1 MSNAYITFQ
10 DVKKREGPPMTPAV
24 ERARQRIAAQ
34 KAQMPLMYASVDF
47 DRMPERFSEDP
58 QFAVSRDRAPGGIA
72 VTEEDLALVRAYTM
86 LGDGVSDAYAALIP
100 KYGFRRLVDMLVA
113 ACEHGVAAVDE
124 APSELAAFIG
134 AMEATPAW
142 VDMELVAQGAR
153 QDRRATAILAPFAIR
168 GAFIATFLNKYSAL
182 PMALTGTLSNDTA
195 ARRVNETATFFATT
209 VLPGA
214 LERHGEGFKAAA
226 MVRLMHSMVR
236 FNALRSGRWDPAV
249 YGVPIPQVDQMPAG
263 LIPIFLM
270 AFRLIGQGRT
280 TFTAA
285 ERAQVELARY
295 RCFLLGLP
303 EELLATTPEGIVRIM
318 TARNTTLRAGF
329 DDETCGALVRAT
341 LSAYLPSSRSPAAR
355 LHNALEK
362 RFAKAF
368 FLRQFLRGD
377 RAAAARMGVSISGLD
392 MAVFYLVALGV
403 GVQTA
408 MFRAAARLP
417 GLGDLADG
425 VLISRIKRLL
435 ARYGHAEFTSDAANY
450 RPAQTARAA

>member
-1 MSNAYITFQ
+1 MS
-10 DVKKREGPPMTPAV
+10 PAV

-34 KAQMPLMYASVDF
+34 KAQLPLMYGGVDF
-47 DRMPERFSEDP
+47 DRQPERFTDDP
-58 QFAVSRDRAPGGIA
+58 ALAVVRDRAPLGVQ
-72 VTEEDLALVRAYTM
+72 VTDEEIELVRAYSM
-86 LGDGVSDAYAALIP
+86 LGDVVADAYAALIP
-100 KYGFRRLVDMLVA
+100 QHGFRGLIAMLVQ
-113 ACEHGVAAVDE
+113 ACDHGIEAVE
-124 APSELAAFIG
+124 NAPPELAAFIA

-142 VDMELVAQGAR
+142 VDMALVDEGAR
-153 QDRRATAILAPFAIR
+153 LDRNATANLAPFAIR

-236 FNALRSGRWDPAV
+236 FNALRTGRWDSAV

-270 AFRLIGQGRT
+270 AFKIVGQGRRE
-280 TFTAA
+280 FTAA

-318 TARNTTLRAGF
+318 TARNSTLRHGF
-329 DDETCGALVRAT
+329 DDETCGSLIRAT
-341 LSAYLPSSRSPAAR
+341 LSAYLPASRSPAAR
-355 LHNALEK
+355 LHNVIEK
-362 RFAKAF
+362 SFAKAF
-368 FLRQFLRGD
+368 FLRQFLKGD
-377 RAAAARMGVSISGLD
+377 RAAAERMGVTVSGLD
-392 MAVFYLVALGV
+392 RAVFAGVALGV
-403 GVQTA
+403 GLRMGA
-408 MFRAAARLP
+408 YRLAGRIPLLRGAADAILVRKIR
-417 GLGDLADG
+417 G
-425 VLISRIKRLL
+425 LL
-435 ARYGHAEFTSDAANY
+435 ARYGHAEFTTDASNY
-450 RPAQTARAA
+450 RPAVRAAA

>member
-1 MSNAYITFQ
+1 
-10 DVKKREGPPMTPAV
+10 MTPAV

-34 KAQMPLMYASVDF
+34 KALLPQMYASVDF
-47 DRMPERFSEDP
+47 DRQPERFNDE
-58 QFAVSRDRAPGGIA
+58 ATAAKVRDRGPPELR
-72 VTEEDLALVRAYTM
+72 VTDEEFELVRAYTM
-86 LGDGVSDAYAALIP
+86 LGDVVADAYAGLIP
-100 KYGFRRLVDMLVA
+100 QYGFKRLIAMLVQ
-113 ACEHGVAAVDE
+113 ACDQGIAAVED
-124 APSELAAFIG
+124 APPELAAFIG
-134 AMEATPAW
+134 AMEATPDW
-142 VDMELVAQGAR
+142 VDMELVAEGAR
-153 QDRRATAILAPFAIR
+153 IDRNATANLAPFAIR

-214 LERHGEGFKAAA
+214 LERYGEGFKAAA

-236 FNALRSGRWDPAV
+236 FNALRSGRWDSAV

-270 AFRLIGQGRT
+270 AFRLIGQGCT

-329 DDETCGALVRAT
+329 DDATCGALVRAT
-341 LSAYLPSSRSPAAR
+341 LSAYLPNDRTPGAR

-368 FLRQFLRGD
+368 FLRQFLKGD
-377 RAAAARMGVSISGLD
+377 RAAAERMGVPISGLD

-408 MFRAAARLP
+408 LFRAADRMP
-417 GLGDLADG
+417 GLRDMADG
-425 VLISRIKRLL
+425 VLISRIKGLL
-435 ARYGHAEFTSDAANY
+435 ARYGHAEFTSDASNY
-450 RPAQTARAA
+450 RPAQTAKAA

>member
-1 MSNAYITFQ
+1 
-10 DVKKREGPPMTPAV
+10 MTPAV
-24 ERARQRIAAQ
+24 DRARQRIAAQ
-34 KAQMPLMYASVDF
+34 KTQMPLMYGAIDF
-47 DRMPERFSEDP
+47 ERLPERFTEDP
-58 QFAVSRDRAPGGIA
+58 QFAVTRDRAPGGVA
-72 VTEEDLALVRAYTM
+72 VTEEDLALVRAYTL
-86 LGDGVSDAYAALIP
+86 LGDVVADAYAALIP

-113 ACEHGVAAVDE
+113 ACERGIEAVED
-124 APSELAAFIG
+124 APPELVAFIR
-134 AMEATPAW
+134 AMEATPDW
-142 VDMELVAQGAR
+142 VDMEQVAEGAR

-214 LERHGEGFKAAA
+214 LERYGEGFKAAA

-236 FNALRSGRWDPAV
+236 FNALRSGRWDSAV

-329 DDETCGALVRAT
+329 DDATCGALVRAT
-341 LSAYLPSSRSPAAR
+341 LSAYLPNDRTPGAR

-368 FLRQFLRGD
+368 FLRQFLKGD
-377 RAAAARMGVSISGLD
+377 RAAAERMGVPISGLD

-408 MFRAAARLP
+408 LFRAADRMP
-417 GLGDLADG
+417 GLRDMADG
-425 VLISRIKRLL
+425 VLISRIKGLL
-435 ARYGHAEFTSDAANY
+435 ARYGHAEFTSDASNY
-450 RPAQTARAA
+450 RPAQTAKAA